1 MIATPHQATYSIS
14 TISLNPAWR
23 SSLVHLLVVSSFP
36 DGSSQSLTTAVY
48 SDMTHNK
55 IVALRGLS
63 PGTGAYFNEADINE
77 VDWQESFWGGNYGKL
92 REMKERVDGEGVLWC
107 RGCVGSE
114 KWEVR
119 EGMLCKTKDER
130 RDEL

>member
-1 MIATPHQATYSIS
+1 MIATTHQATYSIS

-55 IVALRGLS
+55 IAALCGLS